1 VSVLIR
7 GTGSALPERVLS
19 NADLEKIIETNDE
32 WIVTRT
38 GIRERR
44 MLAPEEATSDIVT
57 RAAQR
62 ALEMA
67 KLTPEDLDLIIV
79 ATCTPDTF
87 TPATANHVH
96 RNLCRGLAIP
106 AFDVNAACS
115 GFVYGL
121 DVATSMLQS
130 TGYKRVLL
138 AGGEGLT
145 RFMDYQERTVC
156 ILFGDA
162 AGAVVLERS
171 DEPGGVLATT
181 LKSDGQYSDLI
192 QIPGGGARRPAS
204 PYVLAQRETFVRM
217 NGPQVFKVAVQSM
230 EQVAR
235 DTLAKVGW
243 GIEEVDWV
251 IAHQANKRILGRCR
265 PARRADGEDAH
276 EPRGARQ
283 HVGGVDPAA
292 ARRVQSRRPLQ
303 ARRQAAAGRIRRR
316 SHLGRVRG
324 GVDSRAVARAQ
335 LRDVLAGESE
345 PLRRA
350 EDLVQVE
357 LVRAE
362 AALLAHGVARDLVLP
377 SGIVL
382 DAQPDAFVAPFPAV
396 EPFEVAVAHLVD
408 ETEDDSG
415 VVGHDVGRAALPAR
429 GREVGEIE
437 AMSAQPRP
445 EDRTGTRTALEHLTL
460 VQVRA
465 VGEVELRLQR
475 FIQRALA
482 MATIRNEP
490 TMIQLALPS
499 RCARMR
505 SAT

>member
-1 VSVLIR
+1 MSVLIR
-7 GTGSALPERVLS
+7 GTGSALPERVIS
-19 NADLEKIIETNDE
+19 NADLEKMIETNDE

-67 KLTPEDLDLIIV
+67 SLEPADLDLIIV

-121 DVATSMLQS
+121 EVAMSMLNS
-130 TGYKRVLL
+130 AGYRRVLL
-138 AGGEGLT
+138 AGGEALT

-181 LKSDGQYSDLI
+181 LKSDGQFSDLI

-243 GIEEVDWV
+243 GIGDVDWV
-251 IAHQANKRILGRCR
+251 IAHQANKRILSAVADRLEVPPEKMPTNLEVRGNTSAASIPLLLDECQRAGRFK
-265 PARRADGEDAH
+265 
-276 EPRGARQ
+276 RGDKLLLVAF
-283 HVGGVDPAA
+283 GGGLTWGAA
-292 ARRVQSRRPLQ
+292 A
-303 ARRQAAAGRIRRR
+303 
-316 SHLGRVRG
+316 
-324 GVDSRAVARAQ
+324 
-335 LRDVLAGESE
+335 
-345 PLRRA
+345 
-350 EDLVQVE
+350 VE
-357 LVRAE
+357 WTQ
-362 AALLAHGVARDLVLP
+362 
-377 SGIVL
+377 
-382 DAQPDAFVAPFPAV
+382 DA
-396 EPFEVAVAHLVD
+396 
-408 ETEDDSG
+408 
-415 VVGHDVGRAALPAR
+415 
-429 GREVGEIE
+429 
-437 AMSAQPRP
+437 
-445 EDRTGTRTALEHLTL
+445 
-460 VQVRA
+460 
-465 VGEVELRLQR
+465 
-475 FIQRALA
+475 
-482 MATIRNEP
+482 
-490 TMIQLALPS
+490 
-499 RCARMR
+499 
-505 SAT
+505 